1 MPIDFPINHSY
12 NFIKSTK
19 GGNPLKFLKQ
29 FCLIIVFSFLGELC
43 RYLIPYPIPGSIY
56 GMVLLFGALALKIIK
71 VEQVRDAGSFLV
83 SVLPILF
90 VAPAVNLMDR
100 WSQLKDHL
108 IPLFA
113 IILLGTVITFGV
125 AGMVT
130 QWLMG
135 RKGGQEDA

>member
-1 MPIDFPINHSY
+1 MSN
-12 NFIKSTK
+12 
-19 GGNPLKFLKQ
+19 GGTSLKYLKQ
-29 FCLIIVFSFLGELC
+29 FLLIILFSFLGELC

-125 AGMVT
+125 AGLVT

>member
-1 MPIDFPINHSY
+1 MKY
-12 NFIKSTK
+12 
-19 GGNPLKFLKQ
+19 LKQ
-29 FCLIIVFSFLGELC
+29 FTLIILFSFLGELC

-113 IILLGTVITFGV
+113 IILLGTVITLGV